1 MLLQVIWVCILCRKK
16 QELLSKT
23 GQWIN
28 KGMASGDP
36 IMRRIEA
43 DLQQPVTPTDKRPK
57 LERAHSAAEK
67 ENQPLIQRS
76 GSVLRR
82 QYSQQE
88 QGRLAGSESGMDI
101 RTQRAREEDVRFYR
115 GELEGLMRSQ
125 QYASGRGDY
134 RNDSLSSE
142 QSSSMDC
149 APLGPPLM
157 RGGGSGVVS
166 SGGGGAPIVVVSGTK
181 KHKRSGS
188 TKKQSSSSGNQG
200 SAGSRHHQ
208 QQQPP
213 QRSFSSSDDETR
225 STPECTSCEEHDSE
239 KGRFTIITLLFLLKL

>member
-67 ENQPLIQRS
+67 ENQPLVQRS

-88 QGRLAGSESGMDI
+88 QGRLAGSDSGMDI
-101 RTQRAREEDVRFYR
+101 RTQRAREEDGRYYE

-125 QYASGRGDY
+125 QYGSGRGDY

-157 RGGGSGVVS
+157 RGGGSGV
-166 SGGGGAPIVVVSGTK
+166 SGGGGSVGGGAPIVVVSGTK

-200 SAGSRHHQ
+200 SAGPRHHQ

-213 QRSFSSSDDETR
+213 QRSFSSSDDELR
-225 STPECTSCEEHDSE
+225 STPDCTSCEEHDSE
-239 KGRFTIITLLFLLKL
+239 KGRFAMIS